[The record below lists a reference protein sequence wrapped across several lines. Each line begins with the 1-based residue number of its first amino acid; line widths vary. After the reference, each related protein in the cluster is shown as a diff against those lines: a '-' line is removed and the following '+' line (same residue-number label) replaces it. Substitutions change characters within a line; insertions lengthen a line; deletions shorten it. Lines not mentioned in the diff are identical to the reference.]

1 VPDTEPK
8 CPDVALSGE
17 AQDSRPAQIGPQKRA
32 GGSRFNEEEIE
43 RGLVALA
50 LYSGNSRR
58 ASKAL
63 KGQGLSVGATTLRRW
78 KDDLH
83 PEQYRKLQQDVL
95 PEVRERAAE
104 MHTDLAEREVELS
117 GRLVRD
123 LGERMDKEKMPVRDL
138 PGAIRNLDVGA
149 GVNRTKAGEL
159 RNEPNVRVQKQ
170 QDVGDILRALEAEGF
185 PLPEHM
191 KAAIDV
197 EVIEESP
204 NQEAGS

>member
-1 VPDTEPK
+1 
-8 CPDVALSGE
+8 LSGE

>member
-1 VPDTEPK
+1 
-8 CPDVALSGE
+8 
-17 AQDSRPAQIGPQKRA
+17 
-32 GGSRFNEEEIE
+32 
-43 RGLVALA
+43 
-50 LYSGNSRR
+50 
-58 ASKAL
+58 
-63 KGQGLSVGATTLRRW
+63 VGATTLRDWRNA
-78 KDDLH
+78 DSLGYH
-83 PEQYRKLQQDVL
+83 KLQQNVL

-117 GRLVRD
+117 GRLVSD

-197 EVIEESP
+197 EVIEEEP
-204 NQEAGS
+204 EREAT